1 MFVYFHQSD
10 EPIFFSQELHFSTLT
25 SIELRGAARH
35 RLSAPSLDPPYVFRP
50 GEVDSLIVCFK
61 QQKQVGEVKGVSL
74 ESESLVTFRKVLNL
88 TIELSKSLRRSVK
101 VPAHFGR
108 GLRKSGKIIERLAGI
123 LGKQSFDEFTL
134 VLACCA
140 QKTEPQLFTFTATR
154 NPQAAVCIKPKH
166 AAEGR
171 KTRQQVLSQLA

>member
-10 EPIFFSQELHFSTLT
+10 EPVFFSQELHSTTLT
-25 SIELRGAARH
+25 SIELRWATRQRPGA
-35 RLSAPSLDPPYVFRP
+35 LSLDPPYFFRP
-50 GEVDSLIVCFK
+50 GKVNSLIVCFK
-61 QQKQVGEVKGVSL
+61 QQKQIGEVKGVSL
-74 ESESLVTFRKVLNL
+74 EAESLVTFRKVLNL

-123 LGKQSFDEFTL
+123 LGKQSFDEFSL

-140 QKTEPQLFTFTATR
+140 QKTEPQLFTLTATR
-154 NPQAAVCIKPKH
+154 NAQAAVRINTKH
-166 AAEGR
+166 AAGGR
-171 KTRQQVLSQLA
+171 KNRQKDL